1 MKKWMYLIF
10 PGAMLGIF
18 LVFFFSH
25 QKEAEEREHA
35 RMVKVEEEA
44 RKKEAEKKA
53 AEEKLRQEAMQKQQE
68 REREEAEKERARR
81 EKQAALDKEVTDA
94 IATNQALGEAAQKKI
109 NAAELEL
116 SQLHKDKDRLS
127 RETFTLW
134 QQVESLKVDRQT
146 AEMREQRL
154 TEMIARKASE
164 SAMAQLPP
172 PPPIAPT
179 R

>member
-25 QKEAEEREHA
+25 KEEAERREHD
-35 RMVKVEEEA
+35 RMVQLEEA
-44 RKKEAEKKA
+44 TAKKEAEKKA

-68 REREEAEKERARR
+68 REREEAEKERTRR
-81 EKQAALDKEVTDA
+81 EKIAAQDKEVADA
-94 IATNQALGEAAQKKI
+94 IAENQGRADAAQKKI

-127 RETFTLW
+127 QETFNLLR
-134 QQVESLKVDRQT
+134 QVEALKIDRQT

-172 PPPIAPT
+172 LPPAPT

>member
-25 QKEAEEREHA
+25 QKQAEEREHA
-35 RMVKVEEEA
+35 RMVKLEEET
-44 RKKEAEKKA
+44 RQKEAEKKA
-53 AEEKLRQEAMQKQQE
+53 AEEKLREEAMQKQQE
-68 REREEAEKERARR
+68 REREEAEKERSRR
-81 EKQAALDKEVTDA
+81 EKQAAADKEVTDA
-94 IATNQALGEAAQKKI
+94 IAAAQTRAEDAQKKI

-116 SQLHKDKDRLS
+116 NQLHKDKDRLS

-134 QQVESLKVDRQT
+134 QQVESLKVDRQN

-164 SAMAQLPP
+164 SAMAQMPP
-172 PPPIAPT
+172 PPPMPT